1 MESAERVALLL
12 KVHPTRVPLCRYSC
26 RLTWCFS
33 NTCSNHCHTTSKGCT
48 QKIVVCHV
56 LLGNTYLSLSLLL
69 LPFLL
74 LRMRKNAL
82 SSNIHSYY
90 CRTEKVFGDDRTELP
105 PFGTEG
111 HRTRES
117 KWFVQVIPLAK
128 QGQKSRIL
136 NF

>member
-1 MESAERVALLL
+1 MPCPSGKYIFVFVLVSFALSPFPL
-12 KVHPTRVPLCRYSC
+12 KPV
-26 RLTWCFS
+26 
-33 NTCSNHCHTTSKGCT
+33 
-48 QKIVVCHV
+48 
-56 LLGNTYLSLSLLL
+56 
-69 LPFLL
+69 
-74 LRMRKNAL
+74 RMRKNAL

-90 CRTEKVFGDDRTELP
+90 CRIEKVFGDDRSELP